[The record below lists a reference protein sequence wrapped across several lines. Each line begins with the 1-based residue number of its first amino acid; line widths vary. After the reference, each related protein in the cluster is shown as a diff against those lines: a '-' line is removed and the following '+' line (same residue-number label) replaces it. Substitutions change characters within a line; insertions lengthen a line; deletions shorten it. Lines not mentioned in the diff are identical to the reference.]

1 MAIRNTKDSAIYYT
15 TAKLG
20 PKRELTPEGFLLC
33 KDVPVAR
40 TGEMVYAAGE
50 VPIEPSRDGL
60 IRVSREAADIFS
72 EITIA
77 SCLGK
82 PVTLDHPDEFVDPV
96 NYGQLGKGVMLNVR
110 RGSGIEDDLLFADLL
125 VTDRAAIAAI
135 NDGIEEVSL
144 GYEADYEQVSPG
156 RGVQRNII
164 VNHVALVA
172 RGRCGPRCAIGDQ
185 DTMPTK
191 KKPSWMDKIRA
202 SFKSKDEA
210 ALEEALQEGQKAMD
224 EESEESEEEKEQRE
238 KEAKTADAL
247 SRLTTTLDALAKDVA
262 ALKKGKGKDS
272 EPGSEKPGEEE
283 EEGKETND
291 EGDLTVPGKS
301 GKANVGT
308 TYTGDSAEF
317 ADVVARCEILSP
329 GFKMPTRDSI
339 KTIDA
344 LCACKRQ
351 ALQAA
356 MATSPAAVTPFL
368 VGQDLSKLTN
378 DQLHSAFIGASE
390 LKKVM
395 NNSQMTP
402 NTAKTKDFGKPTT
415 AASINAQNRDFWA
428 NRK

>member
-1 MAIRNTKDSAIYYT
+1 MATKNTTDSAIYYT

-33 KDVPVAR
+33 RDVPVAR
-40 TGEMVYAAGE
+40 TGEMLYADGE
-50 VPIEPSRDGL
+50 VPIESSPDKL

-72 EITIA
+72 EATIA

-82 PVTLDHPDEFVDPV
+82 PVTIDHPDEFVDPV

-110 RGSGIEDDLLFADLL
+110 RGSGIEDDLLLADLL

-185 DTMPTK
+185 DTMSK
-191 KKPSWMDKIRA
+191 KNSWLDKVRA

-210 ALEEALQEGQKAMD
+210 ALEEALKEGQKAMD
-224 EESEESEEEKEQRE
+224 EESEEEKAKREAAE
-238 KEAKTADAL
+238 KEAKTADTL
-247 SRLTTTLDALAKDVA
+247 DRLTATLDTLVKDVA
-262 ALKKGKGKDS
+262 ALKKGKGKDAD
-272 EPGSEKPGEEE
+272 PEKDDNKED
-283 EEGKETND
+283 KETKD
-291 EGDLTVPGKS
+291 EGDLTDPEKA
-301 GKANVGT
+301 GKADEGK
-308 TYTGDSAEF
+308 TYTGDSAEY
-317 ADVVARCEILSP
+317 ADIVARAEILSP
-329 GFKMPTRDSI
+329 GFKVPTRDSI
-339 KTIDA
+339 KTKDA
-344 LCACKRQ
+344 LCACQRQ

-356 MATSPAAVTPFL
+356 LAASPAAVTPFL
-368 VGQDLSKLTN
+368 AGRDLAKMTA
-378 DQLHSAFIGASE
+378 DQIHAAFIGASE
-390 LKKVM
+390 LKKTQ
-395 NNSQMTP
+395 NNTGLSRTGIS
-402 NTAKTKDFGKPTT
+402 TKDFGRTST
-415 AASINAQNRDFWA
+415 VADINAKNREFWA